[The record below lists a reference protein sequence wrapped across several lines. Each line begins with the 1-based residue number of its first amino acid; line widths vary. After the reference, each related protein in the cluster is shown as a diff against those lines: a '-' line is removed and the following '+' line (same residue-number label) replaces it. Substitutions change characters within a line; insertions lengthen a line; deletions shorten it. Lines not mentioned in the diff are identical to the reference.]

1 MRASKV
7 KISALPS
14 GPTPTTVRQRLRLVA
29 AQRVEEILA
38 EIAPTIRRVRMFF
51 LVATICLPVF
61 VIGLV
66 AALWHLAR

>member
-1 MRASKV
+1 
-7 KISALPS
+7 
-14 GPTPTTVRQRLRLVA
+14 VA